1 LTLIELIQL
10 NPIEPIQLNSGFT
23 DTELALQRIQELGD
37 VYEPGTLQERGY
49 LRSIASIWQQ
59 GTMSTASIFAAP
71 LMLEELES
79 VEPISA
85 TASNSECEI
94 DNEYGALDSTMY

>member
-1 LTLIELIQL
+1 LTT
-10 NPIEPIQLNSGFT
+10 IEPIQLNSIEPNQLNSGST

-37 VYEPGTLQERGY
+37 IYEPGTLRERGY

-71 LMLEELES
+71 LMPEELES
-79 VEPISA
+79 VELIAA
-85 TASNSECEI
+85 TASNSECGI
-94 DNEYGALDSTMY
+94 DDEYGALDSTMY